1 MSARKVIYNNTDAA
15 VQEAVAGLLYV
26 RGDLRLVAGTNNVIV
41 RSDIEAYRSDHV
53 TVICGGGSGHEPAH
67 AG

>member
-1 MSARKVIYNNTDAA
+1 MSVRKVIFNSPDGA
-15 VQEAVAGLLYV
+15 VQEAITGLLLT
-26 RGDLRLVAGTNNVIV
+26 RGDIKLAPGTDNVIV
-41 RSDIEAYRSDHV
+41 RSDIETYRNDYV